1 MIKAMKNKA
10 IIFDIDGTAI
20 DSPSQKIPSD
30 RLIKAV
36 RQIETEYF
44 VCAATGRVWSFAEPV
59 IRGLSLTDPCII
71 SGGTQI
77 CNPANGDIMWQY
89 DVDKADMNAVLAIT
103 KGYPDYK
110 VLYNDYD
117 IDAYLNWRPRC
128 DYSAN

>member
-44 VCAATGRVWSFAEPV
+44 VCAATGSGMVFCRACNKRL
-59 IRGLSLTDPCII
+59 IADRSLHYF
-71 SGGTQI
+71 GR
-77 CNPANGDIMWQY
+77 NPN
-89 DVDKADMNAVLAIT
+89 L
-103 KGYPDYK
+103 
-110 VLYNDYD
+110 
-117 IDAYLNWRPRC
+117 
-128 DYSAN
+128 

>member
-59 IRGLSLTDPCII
+59 IRGLNKRLIADRSLHYF
-71 SGGTQI
+71 GR
-77 CNPANGDIMWQY
+77 NPN
-89 DVDKADMNAVLAIT
+89 L
-103 KGYPDYK
+103 
-110 VLYNDYD
+110 
-117 IDAYLNWRPRC
+117 
-128 DYSAN
+128 